1 MGGGSGWALTS
12 WSSREGRLLTHWAAD
27 HTHLLGGATP
37 VVALDMYEHAYHLD
51 YGAKA
56 AAYVDAFMQNL
67 DWEAMYRRYAQA
79 VARDAN
85 ALAID
90 MATLDGTN
98 GSGRV
103 LDVRRSATHAQA
115 VDTIP
120 GAAWRD
126 PAQIEEWSAEIDKSE
141 PVVVFCVHGLDIGQS
156 TALALRARGIDA
168 RYLSGGMEAW
178 REAGRPLEA
187 KEKHS

>member
-1 MGGGSGWALTS
+1 VTSTEHDALRS
-12 WSSREGRLLTHWAAD
+12 WIGRSETARDAI
-27 HTHLLGGATP
+27 GATP
-37 VVALDMYEHAYHLD
+37 VMALDMYEHAYHLD